1 MTMNKL
7 VLIVLT
13 LCLVSCYGGPT
24 EQQTEAPV
32 AAPEPQPIYKFGEMV
47 YVGKDA
53 FIVYGFDKYDK
64 TYKLK
69 KIDCR
74 TEDCIFWILETEI
87 RKEESGSKTTTELG
101 KF

>member
-7 VLIVLT
+7 VLIALT
-13 LCLVSCYGGPT
+13 LCLVSCYGGPV
-24 EQQTEAPV
+24 EDQSAKAP
-32 AAPEPQPIYKFGEMV
+32 AAPEPEPTYKFGEMV

-53 FIVYGFDKYDK
+53 FIVYGFDSNDK